1 MDGASFVSKRD
12 WQVFF
17 RRLVGKNAK
26 EGVFPRFPG
35 FRGAL
40 PAPLPGFGP
49 STMLRDRLSTWFDYA
64 HQTTLRKFT
73 AGNGYAALPIG
84 ARLGFAKTAPRPAL
98 VFQRQ
103 LPR

>member
-17 RRLVGKNAK
+17 RKLVGKNAK
-26 EGVFPRFPG
+26 EGVFPRFAG
-35 FRGAL
+35 FRYRSIAVVR
-40 PAPLPGFGP
+40 P
-49 STMLRDRLSTWFDYA
+49 FDYA
-64 HQTTLRKFT
+64 QGPHH
-73 AGNGYAALPIG
+73 GNGYAALPIG